1 MKKYQIFL
9 FHFCY
14 WAFYFLIATIVV
26 SLTMILVNIEDH
38 PKEQIPFIHWFQ
50 TTSKISFFIPSL
62 ISYFVAYFFL
72 FPRFIKNKWKLV
84 LYSLITIILSIS
96 VNALVIYLFSLS
108 NPILEERE
116 FNFLI
121 GVVLF
126 VTSILSLLNLVMGL
140 IIKGFVLWFRETKEK
155 EELNKKTHQ
164 MELALVKSQLDP
176 HFLFNT
182 LNNIDVLILKDA
194 EKASLF
200 LNKLSDIMRFM
211 LFETKDEKIE
221 LAKEITYIEKY
232 IELQKIRTSNPN
244 YVTVSIDIEDDTVLI
259 SPMLFIP
266 FIENAFKYAE
276 PFKSENA
283 IEIRIKATH
292 NKLDFECDNKCSNLS
307 NSISNNGLGNELI
320 QKRLALLYPEQHHLE
335 MAELNG
341 VFKVKLSID
350 L

>member
-1 MKKYQIFL
+1 MKKFL
-9 FHFCY
+9 LVFALNFMY
-14 WAFYFLIATIVV
+14 WSVYFLLIV
-26 SLTMILVNIEDH
+26 MFILLVRDASD
-38 PKEQIPFIHWFQ
+38 PKYMTELRE
-50 TTSKISFFIPSL
+50 KDL
-62 ISYFVAYFFL
+62 IRS
-72 FPRFIKNKWKLV
+72 
-84 LYSLITIILSIS
+84 
-96 VNALVIYLFSLS
+96 
-108 NPILEERE
+108 
-116 FNFLI
+116 
-121 GVVLF
+121 VVLMF
-126 VTSILSLLNLVMGL
+126 FCPAVLSYMLNYFYIIRFLKSKKYLKFGLYFILSLLIISFLTAFIIYYTSPFKRYYYFVDIFGILFLLAISTFHGSMGL
-140 IIKGFVLWFRETKEK
+140 IIKGFVLWFEEMKLKKELQEK
-155 EELNKKTHQ
+155 NHQ

-244 YVTVSIDIEDDTVLI
+244 YVTVSIDIEVDTVLI

-292 NKLDFECDNKCSNLS
+292 NKLDFECDNKCSNHS

-320 QKRLALLYPEQHHLE
+320 QKRLALLYPEHHHLE
-335 MAELNG
+335 MTELNG

>member
-1 MKKYQIFL
+1 M
-9 FHFCY
+9 
-14 WAFYFLIATIVV
+14 
-26 SLTMILVNIEDH
+26 
-38 PKEQIPFIHWFQ
+38 
-50 TTSKISFFIPSL
+50 
-62 ISYFVAYFFL
+62 
-72 FPRFIKNKWKLV
+72 
-84 LYSLITIILSIS
+84 
-96 VNALVIYLFSLS
+96 VI
-108 NPILEERE
+108 
-116 FNFLI
+116 
-121 GVVLF
+121 GMVLF
-126 VTSILSLLNLVMGL
+126 VTSILSFLNLVMGL
-140 IIKGFVLWFRETKEK
+140 IIKGFVMWFKEAQEK
-155 EELNKKTHQ
+155 EELNKKNHQ

-211 LFETKDEKIE
+211 LFETKDDKIE

-283 IEIRIKATH
+283 IVISIKANR
-292 NKLDFECDNKCSNLS
+292 NKLDFECENKCSNHTK
-307 NSISNNGLGNELI
+307 SISNNGLGNELI

-335 MAELNG
+335 MVDLNG

-350 L
+350 LWNKP

>member
-1 MKKYQIFL
+1 MMT
-9 FHFCY
+9 
-14 WAFYFLIATIVV
+14 LIN
-26 SLTMILVNIEDH
+26 MEDH
-38 PKEQIPFIHWFQ
+38 PQKEIPLIKGIQII
-50 TTSKISFFIPSL
+50 SKISFTIPAL
-62 ISYFVAYFFL
+62 ISYLVAYFFL
-72 FPRFIKNKWKLV
+72 FPRFINKKWKLV
-84 LYSLITIILSIS
+84 LFSLITIVFSIS
-96 VNALVIYLFSLS
+96 INALVIYLINFSNSIFKTEEL
-108 NPILEERE
+108 NIIL
-116 FNFLI
+116 I
-121 GVVLF
+121 MVLF

-211 LFETKDEKIE
+211 LFETKDEKIGLE
-221 LAKEITYIEKY
+221 KEITYIEKY

-244 YVTVSIDIEDDTVLI
+244 YLIISIDIQDDTILI

-266 FIENAFKYAE
+266 FIENAFKYSE

-283 IEIRIKATH
+283 IKIVIKASS
-292 NKLDFECDNKCSNLS
+292 NKLDFYCENKCASSNS
-307 NSISNNGLGNELI
+307 SISNNGLGNELI

-335 MAELNG
+335 MTESNG